1 MRIKNVKIKND
12 VKKHIDSLTVN
23 QLNELIDQAYN
34 NKRKFL
40 AWSNWNIITYA
51 ENRKNLL
58 SN

>member
-1 MRIKNVKIKND
+1 MNEVKIKND

-40 AWSNWNIITYA
+40 AWSDWSIITYA